1 MKRRKALVWMATAMG
16 TSLVATDLLLLSCT
30 PAKEQIPS
38 LFEPYRSLLNRIG
51 HAILPPAKQHPGFL
65 AIGDTDVLINILSN
79 CLNSEVQKQILQG
92 LYGLQVKTNSPSGN
106 QLDSMNDEDFLN
118 VLAPIDQKCFGDL
131 SEEEKEEA
139 QYFRFLKEAIL
150 LVYFTN
156 EKVMTET
163 FTYVKV
169 PGKYKGDM
177 EVIEGEYE
185 MRFGF
190 G

>member
-1 MKRRKALVWMATAMG
+1 MKRRKALIWMATAMG
-16 TSLVATDLLLLSCT
+16 TSLVATDLLLFSCT

-51 HAILPPAKQHPGFL
+51 HALLPPAKQHPGFL
-65 AIGDTDVLINILSN
+65 VIEDTDVLINILSN
-79 CLNSEVQKQILQG
+79 CLNSKVQNQILQG
-92 LYGLQVKTNSPSGN
+92 LEGLQVNTNSPSGN
-106 QLDSMNDEDFLN
+106 QFDSMNDEEFFN
-118 VLAPIDQKCFGDL
+118 ILAQIDRKCYGDL
-131 SEEEKEEA
+131 PEMEKEEA
-139 QYFRFLKEAIL
+139 RYFRFLKEAIL

-185 MRFGF
+185 TRFGF